1 MAKIQQ
7 LDAHLTNMIAAG
19 EVVERPMGVI
29 KELVE
34 NALDA
39 QATRIEVN
47 IEQGGTAL
55 MEVIDNGIGMDRED
69 ACLAFERHATS
80 KIKTTDDL
88 WAIHTLG
95 FRGEALPS
103 IASVSNLVLLTND
116 GQDSTRVEIR
126 YGQRQSAR
134 PYPANQG
141 TQITVSGLFQ
151 KTPARLKHLKSIPYE
166 TSLILD
172 VIQKF
177 ALSYPKVSF
186 RMIHDGK
193 EVFRSSGSGSLL
205 EVMAMIY
212 GRDLAR
218 QCIAVS
224 GEDFDYKISGLMAL
238 PSQNRASRNYMTV
251 FINERMVR
259 SYRIQKAILEAY
271 KNYIPQD
278 RYPIAVLDIRMDS
291 RLCDVNVH
299 PSKWEIRLSKEQ
311 QLEYLI
317 RETLTR
323 TLREHMQAP
332 EVILQESR
340 REKVEMPQLFETPQ
354 ELSPS
359 SVREHSLAAETWAK
373 QAQIKLQQGESVQTA
388 SESGVSVMDTPISSE
403 NADIAVK
410 AQTAEGTASAM
421 QATAS
426 AVSDST
432 DHDRRLGIAEAGA
445 DEMMGVPQGSGPLQ
459 NAGAAKDHAASDD
472 AAENSDR
479 SSSAGNCS
487 IPFHQTELTG
497 TVGTDA
503 SSAKQIPQTT
513 TESERIES
521 LHTVPKQNFPQ
532 MQVLAQMHGKYI
544 LAQDERALYI
554 IDQHA
559 AQERVHF
566 EEVEQRFVEQDPQ
579 MQALLVP
586 VSLEGSASV
595 IAQLDAINETLKPMH
610 IQLEN
615 FGQNSLICRQ
625 LPAWMSEIDEQ
636 AFLQDILDLFKD
648 GREVRGEDLQRHRLA
663 TIACHH
669 SIRFNRILSLE
680 EMQEVVEQLARCK
693 QPYHCPHGRPTF
705 ITITEKQLIKE
716 FLR

>member
-39 QATRIEVN
+39 KATRIEVN
-47 IEQGGTAL
+47 INQGGTEL
-55 MEVIDNGIGMDRED
+55 MEVIDNGVGMDRED
-69 ACLAFERHATS
+69 ACLCFERHATS
-80 KIKTTDDL
+80 KIKTTEDL

-103 IASVSNLVLLTND
+103 IASVSNLTLLTNN
-116 GQDSTRVEIR
+116 GEDSTRVEIR

-134 PYPANQG
+134 PYPCNQG

-177 ALSYPKVSF
+177 ALSYPDVAF
-186 RMIHDGK
+186 RLVHDGK
-193 EVFRSSGSGSLL
+193 EVFRSAGNGSLL
-205 EVMAMIY
+205 EVMAIIY

-218 QCIAVS
+218 QCIEVE
-224 GEDFDYKISGLMAL
+224 GQDFDYTVRGLMAL
-238 PSQNRASRNYMTV
+238 PAQTRASRNYMTV
-251 FINERMVR
+251 FINRRMIR

-278 RYPIAVLDIRMDS
+278 RYPIVVLDIEMDS
-291 RLCDVNVH
+291 HLCDVNVH

-311 QLEYLI
+311 QLEFLI
-317 RETLTR
+317 RDTLTH

-332 EVILQESR
+332 EVMRVETP
-340 REKVEMPQLFETPQ
+340 REKVEMPQLFETPAAVPANQ
-354 ELSPS
+354 
-359 SVREHSLAAETWAK
+359 VREDSVEANEWRRQAALMSE
-373 QAQIKLQQGESVQTA
+373 QREREQITA
-388 SESGVSVMDTPISSE
+388 SLSREIPQDPEAAG
-403 NADIAVK
+403 K
-410 AQTAEGTASAM
+410 AE
-421 QATAS
+421 AS
-426 AVSDST
+426 AVLPAEPEALIKKTEVENREGSPLTTPKPTAKTSSADSLSDQLPEPEPLDPRVQRTEAS
-432 DHDRRLGIAEAGA
+432 AEA
-445 DEMMGVPQGSGPLQ
+445 L
-459 NAGAAKDHAASDD
+459 
-472 AAENSDR
+472 R
-479 SSSAGNCS
+479 S
-487 IPFHQTELTG
+487 
-497 TVGTDA
+497 
-503 SSAKQIPQTT
+503 
-513 TESERIES
+513 
-521 LHTVPKQNFPQ
+521 VPKQTFPQ

-544 LAQDERALYI
+544 LAQDEHALYI
-554 IDQHA
+554 VDQHA

-566 EEVEQRFVEQDPQ
+566 EEVQQRFLDQEPL
-579 MQALLVP
+579 MQELLVP
-586 VSLEGSASV
+586 IILEGSASV
-595 IAQLDAINETLKPMH
+595 AARLQEMNELLEPMH
-610 IQLEN
+610 IHLEN

-636 AFLQDILDLFKD
+636 AFLQDVLDLWKD
-648 GREVRGEDLQRHRLA
+648 GREVRAEDLQRHRLA

-669 SIRFNRILSLE
+669 SIRFNRVLSLG
-680 EMQEVVEQLARCK
+680 EMQEVIEQLARCE

-716 FLR
+716 FQR

>member
-47 IEQGGTAL
+47 INQGGTEL

-69 ACLAFERHATS
+69 ACLCFERHATS
-80 KIKTTDDL
+80 KIKTTEDL

-103 IASVSNLVLLTND
+103 IASVSNLTLLTNN
-116 GQDSTRVEIR
+116 GEDSTRVEIR

-134 PYPANQG
+134 PYPCNQG

-177 ALSYPKVSF
+177 ALSYPQVAF
-186 RMIHDGK
+186 RLVHDGK
-193 EVFRSSGSGSLL
+193 EVFRSAGSGSLL
-205 EVMAMIY
+205 EVMAIIY

-218 QCIAVS
+218 QCIEVE
-224 GEDFDYKISGLMAL
+224 GQDFDYTVRGLMAL
-238 PSQNRASRNYMTV
+238 PSQTRASRNYMTV
-251 FINERMVR
+251 FINRRMIR

-271 KNYIPQD
+271 KNYLPQD
-278 RYPIAVLDIRMDS
+278 RYPIVVLDIEMDS
-291 RLCDVNVH
+291 HLCDVNVH
-299 PSKWEIRLSKEQ
+299 PSKWEIRLSNEQ
-311 QLEYLI
+311 QLEFLI
-317 RETLTR
+317 RDTLTR

-332 EVILQESR
+332 EVMRIDTP
-340 REKVEMPQLFETPQ
+340 REKVEMPQLFEVPAESVKDQ
-354 ELSPS
+354 
-359 SVREHSLAAETWAK
+359 VREDSVEAKEWRRQAEVMNEQRQRESIAASLSREISQPQPLTAGKDKEEILPEDLKGEVMAK
-373 QAQIKLQQGESVQTA
+373 LPDFSAGSPVKKNTA
-388 SESGVSVMDTPISSE
+388 SVTETLSDQEPVSEPLDPR
-403 NADIAVK
+403 
-410 AQTAEGTASAM
+410 
-421 QATAS
+421 
-426 AVSDST
+426 VS
-432 DHDRRLGIAEAGA
+432 
-445 DEMMGVPQGSGPLQ
+445 
-459 NAGAAKDHAASDD
+459 
-472 AAENSDR
+472 
-479 SSSAGNCS
+479 
-487 IPFHQTELTG
+487 QTE
-497 TVGTDA
+497 A
-503 SSAKQIPQTT
+503 
-513 TESERIES
+513 TEET
-521 LHTVPKQNFPQ
+521 LQTVPRKTFPQ

-544 LAQDERALYI
+544 LAQDEHALYI

-566 EEVEQRFVEQDPQ
+566 EEVQQRFLDQEPTMQD
-579 MQALLVP
+579 LLVP
-586 VSLEGSASV
+586 IILEGSASV
-595 IAQLDAINETLKPMH
+595 AARLQEMNELLEPMH
-610 IQLEN
+610 IHLEN

-636 AFLQDILDLFKD
+636 AFLQDVLDLWKD
-648 GREVRGEDLQRHRLA
+648 GREVRAEDLQRHRLA

-669 SIRFNRILSLE
+669 SIRFNRVVSLG
-680 EMQEVVEQLARCK
+680 EMQEVIEQLARCE

-716 FLR
+716 FQR

>member
-47 IEQGGTAL
+47 INQGGTEL

-69 ACLAFERHATS
+69 ACLCFERHATS
-80 KIKTTDDL
+80 KIKTTEDL

-103 IASVSNLVLLTND
+103 IASVSNLTLLTNN
-116 GQDSTRVEIR
+116 GEDSTRVEIR

-134 PYPANQG
+134 PYPCNQG

-177 ALSYPKVSF
+177 ALSYPQVAF
-186 RMIHDGK
+186 RLVHDGK
-193 EVFRSSGSGSLL
+193 EVFRSAGSGSLL
-205 EVMAMIY
+205 EVMAIIY

-218 QCIAVS
+218 QCIEVE
-224 GEDFDYKISGLMAL
+224 GQDFDYTVRGLMAL
-238 PSQNRASRNYMTV
+238 PSQTRASRNYMTV
-251 FINERMVR
+251 FINRRMIR

-278 RYPIAVLDIRMDS
+278 RYPIVVLDIEMDS
-291 RLCDVNVH
+291 HLCDVNVH

-311 QLEYLI
+311 QLEFLI
-317 RETLTR
+317 RDTLTR

-332 EVILQESR
+332 EVMRIDTP
-340 REKVEMPQLFETPQ
+340 REKVEMPQLFEVPAESVKDQ
-354 ELSPS
+354 
-359 SVREHSLAAETWAK
+359 VREDSVEAKEWRRQAEVMNEQRQRESIAASLSREISQPQPLTAGKDKEEILPEDLKGEVMAK
-373 QAQIKLQQGESVQTA
+373 LPDFSAGSPVKKNTA
-388 SESGVSVMDTPISSE
+388 SVTETLSDQEPVSEPLDPR
-403 NADIAVK
+403 
-410 AQTAEGTASAM
+410 
-421 QATAS
+421 
-426 AVSDST
+426 VS
-432 DHDRRLGIAEAGA
+432 
-445 DEMMGVPQGSGPLQ
+445 
-459 NAGAAKDHAASDD
+459 
-472 AAENSDR
+472 
-479 SSSAGNCS
+479 
-487 IPFHQTELTG
+487 QTE
-497 TVGTDA
+497 A
-503 SSAKQIPQTT
+503 
-513 TESERIES
+513 TEET
-521 LHTVPKQNFPQ
+521 LQTVPRKTFPQ

-544 LAQDERALYI
+544 LAQDEHALYI

-566 EEVEQRFVEQDPQ
+566 EEVQQRFLEQEPV
-579 MQALLVP
+579 MQDLLVP
-586 VSLEGSASV
+586 IILEGSASV
-595 IAQLDAINETLKPMH
+595 AARLQEMNELLQPMH
-610 IQLEN
+610 IHLEN

-636 AFLQDILDLFKD
+636 AFLQDVLDLWKD
-648 GREVRGEDLQRHRLA
+648 GREVRAEDLQRHRLA

-669 SIRFNRILSLE
+669 SIRFNRVLSLG
-680 EMQEVVEQLARCK
+680 EMQEVIEQLAHCE

-716 FLR
+716 FQR

>member
-47 IEQGGTAL
+47 INQGGTEL

-69 ACLAFERHATS
+69 ACLCFERHATS
-80 KIKTTDDL
+80 KIKTTEDL

-103 IASVSNLVLLTND
+103 IASVSNLTLLTNN
-116 GQDSTRVEIR
+116 GEDSTRVEIR

-134 PYPANQG
+134 PYPCNQG

-177 ALSYPKVSF
+177 ALSYPQVAF
-186 RMIHDGK
+186 RLVHDGK
-193 EVFRSSGSGSLL
+193 EVFRSAGNGSLL
-205 EVMAMIY
+205 EVMAIIY

-218 QCIAVS
+218 QCIEVE
-224 GEDFDYKISGLMAL
+224 GQDFDYTVRGLMAL
-238 PSQNRASRNYMTV
+238 PSQTRASRNYMTV
-251 FINERMVR
+251 FINRRMIR

-278 RYPIAVLDIRMDS
+278 RYPIVVLDIEMDS
-291 RLCDVNVH
+291 HLCDVNVH

-311 QLEYLI
+311 QLEFLI
-317 RETLTR
+317 RDTLTR

-332 EVILQESR
+332 EVMR
-340 REKVEMPQLFETPQ
+340 MDTPREKVEMPQLFEVPAERVQ
-354 ELSPS
+354 DQ
-359 SVREHSLAAETWAK
+359 VREDSVEVKEWRRQAVVMNEQRQRELIAASLSAEISQPQSSTSGKETDEILPEDLNGQALAKLPDFSAGSTIKKSAASAAETLSDQEPVSEPLDPRVSRTEATEE
-373 QAQIKLQQGESVQTA
+373 ALQ
-388 SESGVSVMDTPISSE
+388 
-403 NADIAVK
+403 
-410 AQTAEGTASAM
+410 
-421 QATAS
+421 
-426 AVSDST
+426 
-432 DHDRRLGIAEAGA
+432 
-445 DEMMGVPQGSGPLQ
+445 
-459 NAGAAKDHAASDD
+459 
-472 AAENSDR
+472 
-479 SSSAGNCS
+479 
-487 IPFHQTELTG
+487 
-497 TVGTDA
+497 
-503 SSAKQIPQTT
+503 
-513 TESERIES
+513 
-521 LHTVPKQNFPQ
+521 TVPRKTFPQ

-544 LAQDERALYI
+544 LAQDEHALYI

-566 EEVEQRFVEQDPQ
+566 EEVQQRFLEQEPA
-579 MQALLVP
+579 MQDLLVP
-586 VSLEGSASV
+586 IILEGSASV
-595 IAQLDAINETLKPMH
+595 AARLQEMNELLQPMH
-610 IQLEN
+610 IHLEN

-636 AFLQDILDLFKD
+636 AFLQDVLDLWKD
-648 GREVRGEDLQRHRLA
+648 GREVRAEDLQRHRLA

-669 SIRFNRILSLE
+669 SIRFNRVLSLG
-680 EMQEVVEQLARCK
+680 EMQEVIEQLAHCE

-705 ITITEKQLIKE
+705 ITITEKQLVKE
-716 FLR
+716 FQR

>member
-47 IEQGGTAL
+47 INQGGTEL

-69 ACLAFERHATS
+69 ACLCFERHATS
-80 KIKTTDDL
+80 KIKTTEDL

-103 IASVSNLVLLTND
+103 IASVSNLTLLTNN
-116 GQDSTRVEIR
+116 GEDSTRVEIR

-134 PYPANQG
+134 PYPCNQG

-166 TSLILD
+166 NSLILD

-177 ALSYPKVSF
+177 ALSYPQVAF
-186 RMIHDGK
+186 RLVHDGK
-193 EVFRSSGSGSLL
+193 EVFRSAGSGSLL
-205 EVMAMIY
+205 EVMAIIY

-218 QCIAVS
+218 QCIEVE
-224 GEDFDYKISGLMAL
+224 GQDFDYTVRGLMAL
-238 PSQNRASRNYMTV
+238 PSQTRASRNYMTV
-251 FINERMVR
+251 FINRRMIR

-278 RYPIAVLDIRMDS
+278 RYPIVVLDIEMDS
-291 RLCDVNVH
+291 HLCDVNVH

-311 QLEYLI
+311 QLEFLI
-317 RETLTR
+317 RDTLTR

-332 EVILQESR
+332 EVMRIDTP
-340 REKVEMPQLFETPQ
+340 REKVEMPQLFEVPAESVKDQ
-354 ELSPS
+354 
-359 SVREHSLAAETWAK
+359 VREDSVEAKEWRRQAEVMNEQRQRESIAASLSREISQPQPLTAGKDKEEILPEDLKGEVMAK
-373 QAQIKLQQGESVQTA
+373 LPDFSAGSPVKKNTA
-388 SESGVSVMDTPISSE
+388 SVTETLSDQEPVSEPLDPR
-403 NADIAVK
+403 
-410 AQTAEGTASAM
+410 
-421 QATAS
+421 
-426 AVSDST
+426 VS
-432 DHDRRLGIAEAGA
+432 
-445 DEMMGVPQGSGPLQ
+445 
-459 NAGAAKDHAASDD
+459 
-472 AAENSDR
+472 
-479 SSSAGNCS
+479 
-487 IPFHQTELTG
+487 QTE
-497 TVGTDA
+497 A
-503 SSAKQIPQTT
+503 
-513 TESERIES
+513 TEET
-521 LHTVPKQNFPQ
+521 LQTVPRKTFPQ

-544 LAQDERALYI
+544 LAQDEHALYI

-566 EEVEQRFVEQDPQ
+566 EEVQQRFLDQEPTMQD
-579 MQALLVP
+579 LLVP
-586 VSLEGSASV
+586 IILEGSASV
-595 IAQLDAINETLKPMH
+595 AARLQEMNELLEPMH
-610 IQLEN
+610 IHLEN

-636 AFLQDILDLFKD
+636 AFLQDVLDLWKD
-648 GREVRGEDLQRHRLA
+648 GREVRAEDLQRHRLA

-669 SIRFNRILSLE
+669 SIRFNRVLSLG
-680 EMQEVVEQLARCK
+680 EMQEVIEQLARCE

-716 FLR
+716 FQR

>member
-47 IEQGGTAL
+47 INQGGTEL

-69 ACLAFERHATS
+69 ACLCFERHATS
-80 KIKTTDDL
+80 KIKTTEDL

-103 IASVSNLVLLTND
+103 IASVSNLTLLTNN
-116 GQDSTRVEIR
+116 GEDSTRVEIR

-134 PYPANQG
+134 PYPCNQG

-177 ALSYPKVSF
+177 ALSYPQVAF
-186 RMIHDGK
+186 RLVHDGK
-193 EVFRSSGSGSLL
+193 EVFRSAGSGSLL
-205 EVMAMIY
+205 EVMAIIY

-218 QCIAVS
+218 QCIEVE
-224 GEDFDYKISGLMAL
+224 GQDFDYTVRGLMAL
-238 PSQNRASRNYMTV
+238 PSQTRASRNYMTV
-251 FINERMVR
+251 FINRRMIR

-278 RYPIAVLDIRMDS
+278 RYPIVVLDIEMDS
-291 RLCDVNVH
+291 HLCDVNVH

-311 QLEYLI
+311 QLEFLI
-317 RETLTR
+317 RDTLTR

-332 EVILQESR
+332 EVMRIDTP
-340 REKVEMPQLFETPQ
+340 REKVEMPQLFEVPAESVKDQ
-354 ELSPS
+354 
-359 SVREHSLAAETWAK
+359 VREDSGEAKEWRRQAEVMNEQRQRESIAASLSREISQPQPLTAGKDKEEILPEDLKGEVMAK
-373 QAQIKLQQGESVQTA
+373 LPDFSAGSPVKKNTA
-388 SESGVSVMDTPISSE
+388 SVTETLSDQEPVSEPLDPR
-403 NADIAVK
+403 
-410 AQTAEGTASAM
+410 
-421 QATAS
+421 
-426 AVSDST
+426 VS
-432 DHDRRLGIAEAGA
+432 
-445 DEMMGVPQGSGPLQ
+445 
-459 NAGAAKDHAASDD
+459 
-472 AAENSDR
+472 
-479 SSSAGNCS
+479 
-487 IPFHQTELTG
+487 QTE
-497 TVGTDA
+497 A
-503 SSAKQIPQTT
+503 
-513 TESERIES
+513 TEET
-521 LHTVPKQNFPQ
+521 LQTVPRKTFPQ

-544 LAQDERALYI
+544 LAQDEHALYI

-566 EEVEQRFVEQDPQ
+566 EEVQQRFLDQEPVMQD
-579 MQALLVP
+579 LLVP
-586 VSLEGSASV
+586 IILEGSASV
-595 IAQLDAINETLKPMH
+595 AARLQEMNELLEPMH
-610 IQLEN
+610 IHLEN

-636 AFLQDILDLFKD
+636 AFLQDVLDLWKD
-648 GREVRGEDLQRHRLA
+648 GREVRAEDLQRHRLA

-669 SIRFNRILSLE
+669 SIRFNRVLSLG
-680 EMQEVVEQLARCK
+680 EMQEVIEQLARCE

-716 FLR
+716 FQR

>member
-47 IEQGGTAL
+47 INQGGTEL

-69 ACLAFERHATS
+69 ACLCFERHATS
-80 KIKTTDDL
+80 KIKTTEDL

-103 IASVSNLVLLTND
+103 IASVSNLTLLTNN
-116 GQDSTRVEIR
+116 GEDSTRVEIR

-134 PYPANQG
+134 PYPCNQG

-177 ALSYPKVSF
+177 ALSYPQVAF
-186 RMIHDGK
+186 RLVHDGK
-193 EVFRSSGSGSLL
+193 EVFRSAGSGSLL
-205 EVMAMIY
+205 EVMAIIY

-218 QCIAVS
+218 QCIEVE
-224 GEDFDYKISGLMAL
+224 GQDFDYTVRGLMAL
-238 PSQNRASRNYMTV
+238 PSQTRASRNYMTV
-251 FINERMVR
+251 FINRRMIR

-278 RYPIAVLDIRMDS
+278 RYPIVVLDIEMDS
-291 RLCDVNVH
+291 HLCDVNVH

-311 QLEYLI
+311 QLEFLI
-317 RETLTR
+317 RDTLTR

-332 EVILQESR
+332 EVMRIDTP
-340 REKVEMPQLFETPQ
+340 REKVEMPQLFEVPAESVKDQ
-354 ELSPS
+354 
-359 SVREHSLAAETWAK
+359 VREDSVEAKEWRRQAEVMNEQRQRESIAASLSRETSQPQPLTAGKDKEEILPEDLKGEVMAK
-373 QAQIKLQQGESVQTA
+373 LPDFSAGSPVKKNTA
-388 SESGVSVMDTPISSE
+388 SVTETLSDQEPVSEPLDPR
-403 NADIAVK
+403 
-410 AQTAEGTASAM
+410 
-421 QATAS
+421 
-426 AVSDST
+426 VS
-432 DHDRRLGIAEAGA
+432 
-445 DEMMGVPQGSGPLQ
+445 
-459 NAGAAKDHAASDD
+459 
-472 AAENSDR
+472 
-479 SSSAGNCS
+479 
-487 IPFHQTELTG
+487 QTE
-497 TVGTDA
+497 A
-503 SSAKQIPQTT
+503 
-513 TESERIES
+513 TEET
-521 LHTVPKQNFPQ
+521 LQTVPRKTFPQ

-544 LAQDERALYI
+544 LAQDEHALYI

-566 EEVEQRFVEQDPQ
+566 EEVQQRFLDQEPTMQD
-579 MQALLVP
+579 LLVP
-586 VSLEGSASV
+586 IILEGSASV
-595 IAQLDAINETLKPMH
+595 AARLQEMNELLEPMH
-610 IQLEN
+610 IHLEN

-636 AFLQDILDLFKD
+636 AFLQDVLDLWKD
-648 GREVRGEDLQRHRLA
+648 GREVRAEDLQRHRLA

-669 SIRFNRILSLE
+669 SIRFNRVLSLG
-680 EMQEVVEQLARCK
+680 EMQEVIEQLAHCE

-716 FLR
+716 FQR

>member
-47 IEQGGTAL
+47 INQGGTEL

-69 ACLAFERHATS
+69 ACLCFERHATS
-80 KIKTTDDL
+80 KIKTTEDL

-103 IASVSNLVLLTND
+103 IASVSNLTLLTNN
-116 GQDSTRVEIR
+116 GEDSTRVEIR

-134 PYPANQG
+134 PYPCNQG

-177 ALSYPKVSF
+177 ALSYPQVAF
-186 RMIHDGK
+186 RLVHDGK
-193 EVFRSSGSGSLL
+193 EVFRSAGSGSLL
-205 EVMAMIY
+205 EVMAIIY

-218 QCIAVS
+218 QCIEVE
-224 GEDFDYKISGLMAL
+224 GQDFDYTVRGLMAL
-238 PSQNRASRNYMTV
+238 PSQTRASRNYMTV
-251 FINERMVR
+251 FINRRMIR

-278 RYPIAVLDIRMDS
+278 RYPIVVLDIEMDS
-291 RLCDVNVH
+291 HLCDVNVH

-311 QLEYLI
+311 QLEFLI
-317 RETLTR
+317 RDTLTR

-332 EVILQESR
+332 EVMRIDTP
-340 REKVEMPQLFETPQ
+340 REKVEMPQLFEVPAESVKDQ
-354 ELSPS
+354 
-359 SVREHSLAAETWAK
+359 VRENSVEAKEWRRQAEVMNEQRQRESIAASLSREISQPQPLTAGKDKEEILPEDLKGEVMAK
-373 QAQIKLQQGESVQTA
+373 LPDFSAGSPVKKNTA
-388 SESGVSVMDTPISSE
+388 SVTETLSDQEPVSEPLDPR
-403 NADIAVK
+403 
-410 AQTAEGTASAM
+410 
-421 QATAS
+421 
-426 AVSDST
+426 VS
-432 DHDRRLGIAEAGA
+432 
-445 DEMMGVPQGSGPLQ
+445 
-459 NAGAAKDHAASDD
+459 
-472 AAENSDR
+472 
-479 SSSAGNCS
+479 
-487 IPFHQTELTG
+487 QTE
-497 TVGTDA
+497 A
-503 SSAKQIPQTT
+503 
-513 TESERIES
+513 TEET
-521 LHTVPKQNFPQ
+521 LQTVPRKTFPQ

-544 LAQDERALYI
+544 LAQDEHALYI

-566 EEVEQRFVEQDPQ
+566 EEVQQRFLDQEPVMQD
-579 MQALLVP
+579 LLVP
-586 VSLEGSASV
+586 IILEGSASV
-595 IAQLDAINETLKPMH
+595 AARLQEMNELLEPMH
-610 IQLEN
+610 IHLEN

-636 AFLQDILDLFKD
+636 AFLQDVLDLWKD
-648 GREVRGEDLQRHRLA
+648 GREVRAEDLQRHRLA

-669 SIRFNRILSLE
+669 SIRFNRVLSLG
-680 EMQEVVEQLARCK
+680 EMQEVIEQLAHCE

-716 FLR
+716 FQR

>member
-47 IEQGGTAL
+47 INQGGTEL

-69 ACLAFERHATS
+69 ACLCFERHATS
-80 KIKTTDDL
+80 KIKTTEDL

-103 IASVSNLVLLTND
+103 IASVSNLTLLTNN
-116 GQDSTRVEIR
+116 GEDSTRVEIR

-134 PYPANQG
+134 PYPCNQG

-177 ALSYPKVSF
+177 ALSYPQVAF
-186 RMIHDGK
+186 RLVHDGK
-193 EVFRSSGSGSLL
+193 EVFRSAGSGSLL
-205 EVMAMIY
+205 EVMAIIY

-218 QCIAVS
+218 QCIEVE
-224 GEDFDYKISGLMAL
+224 GQDFDYTVRGLMAL
-238 PSQNRASRNYMTV
+238 PSQTRASRNYMTV
-251 FINERMVR
+251 FINRRMIR

-278 RYPIAVLDIRMDS
+278 RYPIVVLDIEMDS
-291 RLCDVNVH
+291 HLCDVNVH

-311 QLEYLI
+311 QLEFLI
-317 RETLTR
+317 RDTLTR

-332 EVILQESR
+332 EVMRIDTP
-340 REKVEMPQLFETPQ
+340 REKVEMPRLFEVPAESVKDQ
-354 ELSPS
+354 
-359 SVREHSLAAETWAK
+359 VREDSVEVKEWRRQAEVMNEQRQRESIAASLSREISQPQPLTAGKDKEEILPEDLKGEVMAK
-373 QAQIKLQQGESVQTA
+373 LPDFSAGSPVKKNTA
-388 SESGVSVMDTPISSE
+388 SVTETLSDQEPVSEPLDPR
-403 NADIAVK
+403 
-410 AQTAEGTASAM
+410 
-421 QATAS
+421 
-426 AVSDST
+426 VS
-432 DHDRRLGIAEAGA
+432 
-445 DEMMGVPQGSGPLQ
+445 
-459 NAGAAKDHAASDD
+459 
-472 AAENSDR
+472 
-479 SSSAGNCS
+479 
-487 IPFHQTELTG
+487 QTE
-497 TVGTDA
+497 A
-503 SSAKQIPQTT
+503 
-513 TESERIES
+513 TEET
-521 LHTVPKQNFPQ
+521 LQTVPRKTFPQ

-544 LAQDERALYI
+544 LAQDEHALYI

-566 EEVEQRFVEQDPQ
+566 EEVQQRFLDQEPTMQD
-579 MQALLVP
+579 LLVP
-586 VSLEGSASV
+586 IILEGSASV
-595 IAQLDAINETLKPMH
+595 AARLQEMNELLEPMH
-610 IQLEN
+610 IHLEN

-636 AFLQDILDLFKD
+636 AFLQDVLDLWKD
-648 GREVRGEDLQRHRLA
+648 GREVRAEDLQRHRLA

-669 SIRFNRILSLE
+669 SIRFNRVLSLG
-680 EMQEVVEQLARCK
+680 EMQEVIEQLARCE

-716 FLR
+716 FQR

>member
-47 IEQGGTAL
+47 INQGGTEL

-69 ACLAFERHATS
+69 ACLCFERHATS
-80 KIKTTDDL
+80 KIKTTEDL

-103 IASVSNLVLLTND
+103 IASVSNLTLLTNN
-116 GQDSTRVEIR
+116 GEDSTRVEIR

-134 PYPANQG
+134 PYPCNQG

-177 ALSYPKVSF
+177 ALSYPNVAF
-186 RMIHDGK
+186 RLVHDGK
-193 EVFRSSGSGSLL
+193 EVFRSAGNGSLL
-205 EVMAMIY
+205 EVMAIIY

-218 QCIAVS
+218 QCIEVD
-224 GEDFDYKISGLMAL
+224 GQDFDYTVRGLMAL
-238 PSQNRASRNYMTV
+238 PSQTRASRNYMTV
-251 FINERMVR
+251 FINRRMIR

-278 RYPIAVLDIRMDS
+278 RYPIVVLDIEMDS
-291 RLCDVNVH
+291 HLCDVNVH

-311 QLEYLI
+311 QLEFLI
-317 RETLTR
+317 RDTLTR

-332 EVILQESR
+332 EVMRIDTP
-340 REKVEMPQLFETPQ
+340 REKVEMPQLFEVPAESVKDQ
-354 ELSPS
+354 
-359 SVREHSLAAETWAK
+359 VREDSVEAKEWRRQAEVMNEQRQREFIAASLSREISQPQPLMAGKDKEEILPEDLKGEVMAK
-373 QAQIKLQQGESVQTA
+373 LPDFSAGS
-388 SESGVSVMDTPISSE
+388 P
-403 NADIAVK
+403 VK
-410 AQTAEGTASAM
+410 KNTASA
-421 QATAS
+421 
-426 AVSDST
+426 
-432 DHDRRLGIAEAGA
+432 AEALS
-445 DEMMGVPQGSGPLQ
+445 DQEPVSEPLDPRVSQ
-459 NAGAAKDHAASDD
+459 TE
-472 AAENSDR
+472 AAEETL
-479 SSSAGNCS
+479 
-487 IPFHQTELTG
+487 Q
-497 TVGTDA
+497 
-503 SSAKQIPQTT
+503 
-513 TESERIES
+513 
-521 LHTVPKQNFPQ
+521 TVPRKAFPQ

-544 LAQDERALYI
+544 LAQDEHALYI

-566 EEVEQRFVEQDPQ
+566 EEVQQRFLDQEPTMQD
-579 MQALLVP
+579 LLVP
-586 VSLEGSASV
+586 IILEGSASV
-595 IAQLDAINETLKPMH
+595 AARLQEMNELLEPMH
-610 IQLEN
+610 IHLEN

-636 AFLQDILDLFKD
+636 AFLQDVLDLWKD
-648 GREVRGEDLQRHRLA
+648 GREVRAEDLQRHRLA

-669 SIRFNRILSLE
+669 SIRFNRVLSLG
-680 EMQEVVEQLARCK
+680 EMQEVIEQLAHCE

-716 FLR
+716 FQR